1 VAHALVRAATALVP
15 SHGIQKTRRSKECER
30 GTQECVR
37 HIIGPPM
44 SAFANLLQDPP
55 PTHAFELSEEG
66 LAFAPVG
73 QPALAEFSHFEP
85 GVLLV
90 SPLHD
95 NIQQPQVLLDH
106 IRSLAPANGHRKRR
120 AAVILP
126 DYCARVAVLDFDTFP
141 SDPEQQQA
149 LVRFR
154 LKKSVPFEV
163 DTAVVSYVE
172 QPRVS
177 HEKTGAKVEV
187 LAAVMSSDIVVQYE
201 APFRAAGFHPGLVTT
216 SSLAALNLMA
226 ADGISLLVKLS
237 GRVLSVLV
245 LQENAV
251 NLARCIEME
260 GGRLEDIESVLH
272 PTIAYVED
280 ELKGRPKQIWLAGFG
295 PDTEQLA
302 PRWEKEWG
310 VAVQAIRSRFGLP
323 GAGNTGLLG
332 YLESL
337 G

>member
-1 VAHALVRAATALVP
+1 
-15 SHGIQKTRRSKECER
+15 
-30 GTQECVR
+30 
-37 HIIGPPM
+37 M

-73 QPALAEFSHFEP
+73 QPALTEFSGFEP

-95 NIQQPQVLLDH
+95 NIQQPQVLMDH
-106 IRSLAPANGHRKRR
+106 IQSVAPANGHRKRR
-120 AAVILP
+120 AALILP

-141 SDPEQQQA
+141 SDPGEQQA

-154 LKKSVPFEV
+154 LKKSVPFEI

-172 QPRVS
+172 QPRS
-177 HEKTGAKVEV
+177 GDSKVEV
-187 LAAVMSSDIVVQYE
+187 LAAVMSSDLVVQYE
-201 APFRAAGFHPGLVTT
+201 GPFRAAGFYPGLVTT
-216 SSLAALNLMA
+216 SSIAALNLLPP
-226 ADGISLLVKLS
+226 DGITLLVKLS

-245 LQENAV
+245 LQEDAV
-251 NLARCIEME
+251 KLARCVEME
-260 GGRLEDIESVLH
+260 EGGANDIESVLH

-280 ELKGRPKQIWLAGFG
+280 ELKARPRQIWLAGFG
-295 PDTEQLA
+295 PEMQQLA
-302 PRWEKEWG
+302 PRWEGEWE

-323 GAGNTGLLG
+323 GRHNVGLLG
-332 YLESL
+332 YLESVA
-337 G
+337 

>member
-1 VAHALVRAATALVP
+1 MNAL
-15 SHGIQKTRRSKECER
+15 
-30 GTQECVR
+30 
-37 HIIGPPM
+37 
-44 SAFANLLQDPP
+44 ANLFQDPP

-66 LAFAPVG
+66 LAYAPVSQPRMG
-73 QPALAEFSHFEP
+73 QFSRFEP

-95 NIQQPQVLLDH
+95 NVQQPQVLLDH
-106 IRSLAPANGHRKRR
+106 IRTLAPANGHRKRR

-126 DYCARVAVLDFDTFP
+126 DYCSRVAVLDFDTFP
-141 SDPEQQQA
+141 SDLEEQQA

-163 DTAVVSYVE
+163 DTAVVSYAE
-172 QPRVS
+172 Q
-177 HEKTGAKVEV
+177 EKTGAKVEI

-216 SSLAALNLMA
+216 SSLAALNLLA
-226 ADGISLLVKLS
+226 PDGISLLVKLS
-237 GRVLSVLV
+237 GRVISVLV

-272 PTIAYVED
+272 PTIAYIED

-295 PDTEQLA
+295 PEMEQLA

-310 VAVQAIRSRFGLP
+310 VAVQAVRSRYGTP
-323 GAGNTGLLG
+323 QKGTTGLLG

-337 G
+337 A

>member
-1 VAHALVRAATALVP
+1 
-15 SHGIQKTRRSKECER
+15 
-30 GTQECVR
+30 
-37 HIIGPPM
+37 M

-66 LAFAPVG
+66 IAFAPVS
-73 QPALAEFSHFEP
+73 QPTLEKFSPLET

-95 NIQQPQVLLDH
+95 NVQQPQVLLDR
-106 IRSLAPANGHRKRR
+106 IQSLAPANGNRKRR

-141 SDPEQQQA
+141 TDLEEQQA

-172 QPRVS
+172 QPRS
-177 HEKTGAKVEV
+177 GSRKIEV

-216 SSLAALNLMA
+216 SSLAALNLLA
-226 ADGISLLVKLS
+226 PDGITLLVKLS

-251 NLARCIEME
+251 NLARCVEME
-260 GGRLEDIESVLH
+260 GGRQDDIESVLH
-272 PTIAYVED
+272 PTIAYIED

-295 PDTEQLA
+295 LEMGQLA

-310 VAVQAIRSRFGLP
+310 VAVQAIRSRYGSP
-323 GAGNTGLLG
+323 GKGNAGLLG
-332 YLESL
+332 YLESVA
-337 G
+337 

>member
-1 VAHALVRAATALVP
+1 
-15 SHGIQKTRRSKECER
+15 
-30 GTQECVR
+30 
-37 HIIGPPM
+37 M
-44 SAFANLLQDPP
+44 SALANLLQDPP

-66 LAFAPVG
+66 LAFAPVSE
-73 QPALAEFSHFEP
+73 PARAEFSHFEP

-106 IRSLAPANGHRKRR
+106 ILSLAPANGNRKRR

-141 SDPEQQQA
+141 TDLEEQQA

-172 QPRVS
+172 QPRS
-177 HEKTGAKVEV
+177 GTKVEV

-216 SSLAALNLMA
+216 SSLAALNLLKP
-226 ADGISLLVKLS
+226 DGITLLVKLS

-260 GGRLEDIESVLH
+260 GVRLEDIESVLH

-295 PDTEQLA
+295 PEKEDLG

-310 VAVQAIRSRFGLP
+310 VAVQAIRSRFGP
-323 GAGNTGLLG
+323 PEKGN
-332 YLESL
+332 
-337 G
+337 